1 MTTLRDAT
9 AAAEQAIND
18 ALGDEITYD
27 PSSGAATTFNAWV
40 DFGNADVSTGNSSSN
55 AESIVIEVPYAKVA
69 LPDRADRITIA
80 LRPGNIYAPAGWEQG
95 ATGSTWRIPLK
106 RVSA

>member
-18 ALGDEITYD
+18 ALGDAITYD
-27 PSSGAATTFNAWV
+27 PASGAPATFNAWV
-40 DFGNADVSTGNSSSN
+40 EFGNSDVSTGNSSSN

-69 LPDRADRITIA
+69 QPDRADRITIA
-80 LRPGNIYAPAGWEQG
+80 LRPGKTYAPAGWEQG
-95 ATGSTWRIPLK
+95 LTGATWRIPLK